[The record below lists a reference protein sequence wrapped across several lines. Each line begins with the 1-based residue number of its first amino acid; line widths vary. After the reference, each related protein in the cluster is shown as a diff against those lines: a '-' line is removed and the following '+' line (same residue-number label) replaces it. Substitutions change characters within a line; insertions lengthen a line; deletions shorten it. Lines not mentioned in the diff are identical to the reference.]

1 MVNRIQLA
9 KGALGK
15 ALATLALFTA
25 VSLAH
30 GQASGFNFTIGF
42 GDALQVTGDTYHEPR
57 STVGLAYQQ
66 DLDHRFGVALDFFY
80 GGNRYVN
87 TSEHSYD
94 LVYSAK
100 YFTSDN
106 DDATAFYLGTFFGFQ
121 SIRATVEEEVTNSSG
136 YSSYVQS
143 DHTRVQF
150 PLGIRVGV
158 RGGLDGYFGE
168 LFAQAGYAIGNGTI
182 FHSPDGVTMAT
193 TPLYFTLG
201 FSFLGVGW
209 DHRSKR

>member
-1 MVNRIQLA
+1 MVNMTHSAYRFPHRFFSAVVL
-9 KGALGK
+9 LT
-15 ALATLALFTA
+15 ATTFLRA
-25 VSLAH
+25 
-30 GQASGFNFTIGF
+30 QASGFNFTIGF